1 MGNKLPYLC
10 IAVTLVGIVGCAWL
24 ARAPEEVVLEK
35 EAPIEVAKIA
45 EVPPRPPAARW
56 EDKFRLLEKRMIIR
70 NANLSLIIKNAGESL
85 REISSIAK
93 ELGGYVVN
101 SNSWYEEGQLRARL
115 TVRVPEEKLDV
126 ALERIK
132 ALAVRVETESISGE
146 DVTEEYTDLDSR
158 LRNLEAAEKQLLEIM
173 EEAKRTEDILEV
185 FRELTRIREGIEQI
199 KGRMQYLDRMSA
211 MATLSIE
218 LIPHALAKPIV
229 VAGWEPG
236 GTLASAIRAL
246 IVTLQFFVDAAIWL
260 VFYLVPTLSIIALPL
275 FTIWRIRRR
284 RRK

>member
-1 MGNKLPYLC
+1 M
-10 IAVTLVGIVGCAWL
+10 LVGIVSCAWL

-35 EAPIEVAKIA
+35 EAPIEVVEVAKIA

-56 EDKFRLLEKRMIIR
+56 EDEFRLLEKRMIIR
-70 NANLSLIIKNAGESL
+70 NANLSLIVKNAGESL
-85 REISSIAK
+85 REISSIVK

-115 TVRVPEEKLDV
+115 TIRVPEEKLDV
-126 ALERIK
+126 ALEKIK

-185 FRELTRIREGIEQI
+185 FRELTQIRERIEKI

-218 LIPHALAKPIV
+218 LIPHALARPIV
-229 VAGWEPG
+229 VAGWEPR

-260 VFYLVPTLSIIALPL
+260 VFYLVPTLSIIALPF
-275 FTIWRIRRR
+275 FTLWRIRRR
-284 RRK
+284 KRK